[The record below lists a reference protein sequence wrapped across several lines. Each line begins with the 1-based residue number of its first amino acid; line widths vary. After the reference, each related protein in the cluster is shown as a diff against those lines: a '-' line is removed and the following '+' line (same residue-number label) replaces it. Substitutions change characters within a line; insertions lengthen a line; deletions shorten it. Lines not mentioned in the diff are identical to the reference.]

1 MLFLTTVTDWK
12 GVGRNTHII
21 SKETGT
27 PYVFDINNVTNL
39 RENGAGSRFTYAV
52 GATNRK
58 TGHEEVF
65 CNTPYLT
72 VKQEFDILPLSNT
85 LELSVYP
92 NNDLTKVPFT
102 TYIDIH
108 DFCYAWSHNPY
119 PQYTWLVYSAKGSG
133 EKRILVDMTLSELL
147 QLDNQFDENNVQ
159 WFTFVD
165 PLEEIHPTWFIRVP
179 GLYDVDGNWYDEIV
193 IGTQTWMLN
202 NLKTTKYRDG
212 TPILNLTANGDWIT
226 DSTGAYCWYNND
238 IGNKNDY
245 GGLYDWYAINNAHG
259 LAPVGWRIPTRDDFN
274 LLNTYLGDFLVA
286 GGKLKE
292 IGLTHW
298 NTPNTSASNSSLF
311 TAVAG
316 GQRLGLTGAFSDL
329 LNYAIFGT
337 STEDTID
344 LTKSESI
351 VLYYNTA
358 WLIASAYDKHY
369 GFSIR
374 CIKE

>member
-1 MLFLTTVTDWK
+1 MLFLTRVLDWR

-21 SKETGT
+21 DKATGT
-27 PYVFDINNVTNL
+27 DYVFDINNVTNL

-52 GATNRK
+52 STTRK

-65 CNTPYLT
+65 CTTPYLT
-72 VKQEFDILPLSNT
+72 IKQEFDILPLSNT

-102 TYIDIH
+102 TFIDIH
-108 DFCYAWSHNPY
+108 DFCYAWAHNPY

-147 QLDNQFDENNVQ
+147 QLDSVFDETNVQ
-159 WFTFVD
+159 WFEFVD
-165 PLEEIHPTWFIRVP
+165 PLEEIHPTWFIRVQ
-179 GLYDVDGNWYDEIV
+179 GLYDADGNWYDTV
-193 IGTQTWMLN
+193 TIGTQTWMLS

-212 TPILNLTANGDWIT
+212 TPILNLTDNGDWIA
-226 DSTGAYCWYNND
+226 DATGAYCWYNND
-238 IGNKNDY
+238 IGYKGDY
-245 GGLYDWYAINNAHG
+245 GALYNWHAINNVHQLTPA
-259 LAPVGWRIPTRDDFN
+259 GWRVPTHDDTEILTAF
-274 LLNTYLGDFLVA
+274 LGDFPIA

-298 NTPNTSASNSSLF
+298 NPPNTSASNSSGF
-311 TAVAG
+311 TAFAG
-316 GQRLGLTGAFSDL
+316 GMRSNITGAFSDL
-329 LNYAIFGT
+329 LNYAIFWN
-337 STEDTID
+337 STEHLATPGTGECI
-344 LTKSESI
+344 I
-351 VLYYNTA
+351 LYYNQNQLVDA
-358 WLIASAYDKHY
+358 AYNKNF

>member
-72 VKQEFDILPLSNT
+72 
-85 LELSVYP
+85 
-92 NNDLTKVPFT
+92 KVPFT
-102 TYIDIH
+102 IFIDIH

-119 PQYTWLVYSAKGSG
+119 PQYSWLIYSAKGSG

-159 WFTFVD
+159 WFDFVD
-165 PLEEIHPTWFIRVP
+165 PLEEIHPTWFIRVQ
-179 GLYDVDGNWYDEIV
+179 GIYDVDGNWYDTV
-193 IGTQTWMLN
+193 TIGTQTWMLG

-212 TPILNLTANGDWIT
+212 TPILNLTANGDWIV
-226 DSTGAYCWYNND
+226 DNVGAYSWYNND
-238 IGNKNDY
+238 ISYKSDY
-245 GGLYDWYAINNAHG
+245 GALYNWHAVNNAHQ
-259 LAPVGWRIPTRDDFN
+259 LAPTGWRIPTHDDTDILTAF
-274 LLNTYLGDFLVA
+274 LGDYSIA
-286 GGKLKE
+286 GGQLKE

-298 NTPNTSASNSSLF
+298 NPPNTSASNSSGF
-311 TAVAG
+311 TAFAG
-316 GQRLGLTGAFSDL
+316 GQRSNITGAFADL
-329 LNYAIFGT
+329 LNFGIFWN
-337 STEDTID
+337 STEHLATPGTGECI
-344 LTKSESI
+344 I
-351 VLYYNTA
+351 LYYNQNQLVDA
-358 WLIASAYDKHY
+358 AYNKNF
-369 GFSIR
+369 GFSVR